1 MLYLA
6 LIGLPIVSA
15 CMWSGMLIGM
25 LVAWFSDGHP
35 KYSSMADNQHLA
47 YISDIGAQRLKAL
60 FVTGCIVTTLLFN
73 TAIASECHFRR
84 KGSLGQGSGTHS
96 KYTSILSQ
104 TFASCGALGLIL
116 LSIFDTANHETAHN
130 VFLFIFILGYLASAI
145 CYCLIY
151 LRLWRPRRQASDLR
165 TSLAVKV
172 TFTVLEALLVVAF
185 ASLMDTKRNAA
196 AAIEWTIAFI
206 FSFYILSFAYDF
218 APLATRKMP
227 ARNSAHIELSN
238 SLSRSFLT

>member
-130 VFLFIFILGYLASAI
+130 VFLFIFMLPCKRDLLLPNLPAALETSQAGKRSADKFSSQSHI
-145 CYCLIY
+145 H
-151 LRLWRPRRQASDLR
+151 RP
-165 TSLAVKV
+165 
-172 TFTVLEALLVVAF
+172 
-185 ASLMDTKRNAA
+185 
-196 AAIEWTIAFI
+196 
-206 FSFYILSFAYDF
+206 
-218 APLATRKMP
+218 
-227 ARNSAHIELSN
+227 
-238 SLSRSFLT
+238 